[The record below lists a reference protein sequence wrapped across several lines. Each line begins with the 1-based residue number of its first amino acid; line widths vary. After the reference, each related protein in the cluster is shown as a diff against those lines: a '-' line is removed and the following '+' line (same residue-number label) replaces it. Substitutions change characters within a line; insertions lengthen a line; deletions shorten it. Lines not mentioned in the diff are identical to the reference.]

1 MDTREYLEGLLY
13 QPAEVDKWLAGE
25 AFPFSKYDPELGYLH
40 RTRRRHDGIDDSTS
54 VYTYDAIDARRTIR
68 YAELPCRINSYG
80 NSFTNCE
87 QVSDG
92 ETWQEVLAAH
102 LCEPV
107 RNFGIGGYSVYQ
119 TYLRMKR
126 EEARAP
132 AECILFGVYEDD
144 HFRSFT
150 SWQSVY
156 TGKNTQHIAPTL
168 PHIGVD
174 LNDARIREYPNA
186 CPTPE
191 SLYNLCDPD
200 WVYDMFKDDFDL
212 RTRLEYLE
220 HVKEFPGDSLLD
232 FGERTEYTRAALF
245 GSMRII
251 DKVAEFAE
259 KRKTKLLIV
268 LSYGTRAI
276 TKAFRDGRRFDQ
288 EFVDYL
294 QNLGLP
300 YIDLLE
306 AHKADFAKFSVG
318 LEDYLSTY
326 FIGHYNPLGN
336 FFTAFAT
343 KDKLADMLDPRPISY
358 QDP

>member
-25 AFPFSKYDPELGYLH
+25 AFPFSKYDPELGFLH
-40 RTRRRHDGIDDSTS
+40 RTRRRHDGIDDSTP

-68 YAELPCRINSYG
+68 YAELPCRINTYG
-80 NSFTNCE
+80 DSFTNCD

-102 LCEPV
+102 FCEPV
-107 RNFGIGGYSVYQ
+107 RNFGVGGYSVYQ

-132 AECILFGVYEDD
+132 SECIVFGIFEDD

-150 SWQSVY
+150 SWQSVFA
-156 TGKNTQHIAPTL
+156 GKNTQHIAPTL
-168 PHIGVD
+168 PHIDVD
-174 LNDARIREYPNA
+174 LKTRGFVERENS

-191 SLYNLCDPD
+191 SLYNLCDLD
-200 WVYDMFKDDFDL
+200 WVYDTFKDDFDL
-212 RTRLEYLE
+212 RVRLEYLE
-220 HVKEFPGDSLLD
+220 HLKEYPGDSLLD
-232 FGERTEYTRAALF
+232 FGERTEYTKAALF
-245 GSMRII
+245 GSMRIV
-251 DKVAEFAE
+251 DKVAEFA
-259 KRKTKLLIV
+259 KSRNTKLLIV
-268 LSYGTRAI
+268 LSYASRAI
-276 TKAFRDGRRFDQ
+276 TKAFKDGRRFDQ

-294 QNLGLP
+294 QDLGVP

-318 LEDYLSTY
+318 LEDYLSSY

-336 FFTAFAT
+336 FFTAFT
-343 KDKLADMLDPRPISY
+343 IKDKLANMLEPRPISY